1 MFKLIQRFVFFI
13 QIKGRGLNVK
23 KLEDTGQISVSWG
36 MLRSST
42 IKEKKKEKE
51 KKNISHLIKHWARLF
66 SNNKAITNLFNKTWY
81 AHWAASLVADSPI
94 TFSHQD
100 RADQQQSVH
109 LAKLNSTPMASSFR
123 CGEDR
128 RSQAMPCLHLYSS
141 TSRSSEDGAEELL
154 LSERVLGGGDGHDE
168 GVLAYVSVAVRHQVC
183 SCFGHLKCWDKG
195 EGTHTG
201 DQTFCWLLQNNK
213 NVCLNTD

>member
-1 MFKLIQRFVFFI
+1 MFKKV
-13 QIKGRGLNVK
+13 V
-23 KLEDTGQISVSWG
+23 DTGQISVSWG

-42 IKEKKKEKE
+42 IKE
-51 KKNISHLIKHWARLF
+51 KNISHLIKHWARLF

-81 AHWAASLVADSPI
+81 AHWVASLVADSPK

-128 RSQAMPCLHLYSS
+128 EDRQRHACTRTALPAGHQRMVQKNFFSRKGFSEAGTGMMRGSSRMWASQYAIRSAAALETWNVETKEKNMHVWS
-141 TSRSSEDGAEELL
+141 D
-154 LSERVLGGGDGHDE
+154 
-168 GVLAYVSVAVRHQVC
+168 VA
-183 SCFGHLKCWDKG
+183 L
-195 EGTHTG
+195 TIT
-201 DQTFCWLLQNNK
+201 
-213 NVCLNTD
+213 